1 MFEKEQAE
9 ASAYQTRGFNMIA
22 LLTLY
27 PSMTP
32 FLCARGTADHLNRIC
47 VELTASAVTFAGDPD
62 GTRVRK
68 QTHKLVL
75 LYQPLIVYKS
85 LHPSI
90 SLPLNKKASE

>member
-1 MFEKEQAE
+1 
-9 ASAYQTRGFNMIA
+9 
-22 LLTLY
+22 
-27 PSMTP
+27 MTP

-68 QTHKLVL
+68 QTHKLAL
-75 LYQPLIVYKS
+75 FYQPLTVYKS

-90 SLPLNKKASE
+90 ALPLNKKASK